1 MKFFDVVEQRKSI
14 RAFAPTP
21 VESEKLNQILAA
33 TNRAPSAGN
42 FQAFEIYIVDKPEH
56 RAAVTASTFNQ
67 PFVAQAPLHLVFC
80 TNASRCQYPGADVYS
95 MQDTTVACT
104 FASLA
109 VTALGLASCWI
120 AAFDPEKLATAIGA
134 PAGIVPIAF
143 LAIGYAA
150 EDPDRTQRREL
161 SDVVHHL

>member
-1 MKFFDVVEQRKSI
+1 MNFFDVVEQRKSI

-21 VESEKLNQILAA
+21 VETEKLNQILAA

-42 FQAFEIYIVDKPEH
+42 YQAFEIYVVDKPEH
-56 RAAVTASTFNQ
+56 RAAITATTFNQ

-95 MQDTTVACT
+95 MQDAAIACT
-104 FASLA
+104 FATLA
-109 VTALGLASCWI
+109 VTGVGLASCWI
-120 AAFDPEKLATAIGA
+120 GAFDPAKLAAVIGA
-134 PAGIVPIAF
+134 PAGVVPMAF

-150 EDPDRTQRREL
+150 ETPDRTSRREL
-161 SDVVHHL
+161 SDVVHYL